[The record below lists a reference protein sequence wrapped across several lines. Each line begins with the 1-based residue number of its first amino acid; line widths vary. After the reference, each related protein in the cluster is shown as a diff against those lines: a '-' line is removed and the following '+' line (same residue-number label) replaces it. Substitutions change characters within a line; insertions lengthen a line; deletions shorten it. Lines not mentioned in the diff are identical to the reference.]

1 MEISLQKLDE
11 VNGKLTVKVNKSDY
25 EEKVQKGLKNL
36 KKKAQMPGFRPGMV
50 PMSLVQKMYG
60 AQVKA
65 DEVEKTISEGINN
78 YIKEQK
84 LQLLTEPML
93 AEGEEKIDIEKD
105 DDFEMN
111 FDLGFTP
118 EFEIDLSKKDK
129 IDFYKIEVG
138 DKQVEEQMKSY
149 RSRSG
154 EMIEA
159 ENYEEGDLLRG
170 SLVESDA
177 KGKEKE
183 GGITVEATNIMPKYF
198 SNDDQKKLF
207 ENAKPNTDVVF
218 NVFKAYNGSETEV
231 SSLLKINKEEI
242 AAHKGSFKF
251 HVNSISHMK
260 LAEVDQKLFDSILG
274 KDVVKSEE
282 EFRAQIKEDISKIYV
297 EDSNY
302 KFIIDAKDYCL
313 KKVGALKFPIE
324 IMKREML
331 QNAQGEEQKKG
342 VEENFNKT
350 LENRE
355 WALICTQLI
364 EKLNVKIN
372 DATLK
377 ESAKSIARSQ
387 FVQYGMQNVPEEYI
401 ENYAD
406 SMLKDKK
413 QYERLVGRAI
423 DTELT
428 KAIKNVVELNEKA
441 ISVEDFDKMLEK

>member
-11 VNGKLTVKVNKSDY
+11 VNAKLTIKVNKSDY

-50 PMSLVQKMYG
+50 PMGLVQKMYG
-60 AQVKA
+60 VQVKA

-84 LQLLTEPML
+84 LNLITGPMN

-105 DDFEMN
+105 DDFEMI
-111 FDLGFTP
+111 FDLGFAP
-118 EFEIDLSKKDK
+118 EFEIELSKKDK
-129 IDFYKIEVG
+129 IDFYNIEVG
-138 DKQVEEQMKSY
+138 DKQVDEQVESF
-149 RSRSG
+149 RSRNG

-177 KGKEKE
+177 KGKEIE
-183 GGITVEATNIMPKYF
+183 GGITVETTSIMPKYF
-198 SNDDQKKLF
+198 SNDEQKKLF
-207 ENAKPNTDVVF
+207 ENAKPNTDVIF
-218 NVFKAYNGSETEV
+218 NVSKAYDGNETEV
-231 SSLLKINKEEI
+231 SSLLKIDKNEI

-251 HVNSISHMK
+251 HINSISHMK

-274 KDVVKSEE
+274 KDTVKSEE
-282 EFRAQIKEDISKIYV
+282 EFRAHIKEDISKIYV

-313 KKVGALKFPIE
+313 KKIGTLKFPEE

-331 QNAQGEEQKKG
+331 RDEQNEEQKNN
-342 VEENFNKT
+342 VEKNFDKI
-350 LENRE
+350 LVDRE
-355 WALICTQLI
+355 WALICSKLM

-372 DATLK
+372 EATLK
-377 ESAKSIARSQ
+377 DSAKTIARSQ
-387 FVQYGMQNVPEEYI
+387 FAQYGMQNVPEEYI
-401 ENYAD
+401 ENYAGE
-406 SMLKDKK
+406 MLKDKK

-423 DTELT
+423 DAELT
-428 KAIKNVVELNEKA
+428 KAIKNVVKLNEKA
-441 ISVEDFDKMLEK
+441 ISVEDFNKMFEE